1 MANQSIEQLKD
12 GVRKT
17 NPGRGAGQRN
27 GYKSAVDN
35 LIDSTMGQL
44 VIGITAVS
52 ESALAQGSAILPA
65 HSIIHEMEVVC
76 TSGFTLDSTTLMSL
90 NVGSASLG
98 ATGGSVANIYK
109 GADAVQSLALMS
121 AAGTA
126 IAVGD
131 GFSTRGK
138 ISAALGST
146 KTGSFSSTVKGNHFY
161 TTDQPIFAQLS
172 SSAVAKKFKDST
184 GELKVSILYSKVL

>member
-12 GVRKT
+12 VIRNS
-17 NPGRGAGQRN
+17 NPGRGAGQRST
-27 GYKSAVDN
+27 YRSSMDN

-52 ESALAQGSAILPA
+52 ESALAQGSATLPA
-65 HSIIHEMEVVC
+65 HSIIHELEVVC
-76 TSGFTLDSTTLMSL
+76 TSGFTLDASTIMSL

-109 GADAVQSLALMS
+109 GADDDQSLALMS
-121 AAGTA
+121 AAGAA

-138 ISAALGST
+138 VSAALGST
-146 KTGSFSSTVKGNHFY
+146 KTGSFASTTKGNHFY

-172 SSAVAKKFKDST
+172 SSAAAKKFTDST